1 MRVRSALIASL
12 PDLAVRA
19 RLSRGTSSPAIYE
32 MVSAAL
38 SARDI
43 QGGVL
48 IDVGCGS
55 GDLWHH
61 IGSRFA
67 KYIGIDGVL
76 YDDLPRA
83 VEFHCHDFDGGQIP
97 LPSGA
102 GDVVVA
108 VETIEHLENPR
119 AFFRELQ
126 RLTRPGGWVVVTT
139 PNQLSF
145 LSLVTLMFKRRFNAF
160 QDVHYPAHIT
170 ALLEIDLRRIASEC
184 GFQDVAVEYSCQG
197 RLVLTSRHYPGFLSK
212 RFPRLC
218 SDNLLV
224 IGRRLD

>member
-1 MRVRSALIASL
+1 MRVRSVLIASL
-12 PDLAVRA
+12 PELAVRA

-32 MVSAAL
+32 MVSTALAA
-38 SARDI
+38 RGI
-43 QGGVL
+43 QDGVL
-48 IDVGCGS
+48 IDVGCG
-55 GDLWHH
+55 GGELWHH
-61 IGSRFA
+61 IGPRFA
-67 KYIGIDGVL
+67 KYIGVDAVL
-76 YDDLPRA
+76 YDDLPRE
-83 VEFHCHDFDGGQIP
+83 VEFHCHDFDGGPVP
-97 LPSGA
+97 LPNSA

-119 AFFRELQ
+119 AFFRELL
-126 RLTRPGGWVVVTT
+126 RLTRPGGWVVIST

-170 ALLEIDLRRIASEC
+170 ALLEIDLRRIAAEC
-184 GFQDVAVEYSCQG
+184 GLQDVAIEYSCRG

-212 RFPRLC
+212 LFPRLC

-224 IGRRLD
+224 IGRRPD